1 MGAPEQSNRQPQRA
15 AQPAVAAGA
24 IGAACP
30 MLTLIR
36 AVAEGDQG
44 ALCRFYEQTAAR
56 LFAIARAILGSKED
70 AEEVVFDVYLYA
82 WQHSTDYDESRGS
95 VGAWLAVLAKSR
107 AIDRLRQRRNNLSLD
122 DAAHAPLVTALVDEG
137 PHAEQLVSQGQMG
150 TAIHRA
156 LRSLTPKRQQLI
168 DLAFFQGL
176 THQELAE
183 VSGMRLGTV
192 KSHMRRALADL
203 KSELSPDS

>member
-1 MGAPEQSNRQPQRA
+1 
-15 AQPAVAAGA
+15 
-24 IGAACP
+24 
-30 MLTLIR
+30 
-36 AVAEGDQG
+36 
-44 ALCRFYEQTAAR
+44 
-56 LFAIARAILGSKED
+56 
-70 AEEVVFDVYLYA
+70 
-82 WQHSTDYDESRGS
+82 
-95 VGAWLAVLAKSR
+95 
-107 AIDRLRQRRNNLSLD
+107 
-122 DAAHAPLVTALVDEG
+122 
-137 PHAEQLVSQGQMG
+137 MG